1 MNLYLL
7 EQDVSECSEGS
18 DFHYNTL
25 ASHPD
30 VKILESVVDFPF
42 DGIFFQNVKTINRD
56 TSCIFE
62 PEQYFPSFL
71 INSFPNS
78 DRYLLLNND
87 LKIVDY
93 ELYKRSR
100 INSKVFVKPNNVLKG
115 FSPTCLNKGDT
126 FQSLNL
132 EVDQEIA
139 VFPFRDIQSSIE
151 YRCVIVDNQIV
162 SIINTQEDKP
172 TPLEAYIFV
181 ETACLKNLQEVSTYV
196 LDILYWRDLYLV
208 VEINPLETSGFFGN
222 YDRIINV
229 LKNME

>member
-7 EQDVSECSEGS
+7 EQDISDCSEGS

-25 ASHPD
+25 LNNPAVSL
-30 VKILESVVDFPF
+30 LETVDDFPF

-62 PEQYFPSFL
+62 PEHYLPSYLISVFPS
-71 INSFPNS
+71 S

-87 LKIVDY
+87 LKIVEYD
-93 ELYKRSR
+93 LYKRSR
-100 INSKVFVKPNNVLKG
+100 LDRKVFIKPYDILKG

-126 FQSLNL
+126 LASLNL
-132 EVDQEIA
+132 EVNQDLAI
-139 VFPFRDIQSSIE
+139 FPFKDIYNSIE

-172 TPLEAYIFV
+172 TPTEAYIFV
-181 ETACLKNLQEVSTYV
+181 ETACLENLQDVSTYV
-196 LDILYWRDLYLV
+196 LDILYWRDLFLV

-222 YDRIINV
+222 YDSIIHS
-229 LKNME
+229 LRGLT